1 MRDKEFDLW
10 AESYDRDVENSENEG
25 RYPFAAYEEVLN
37 TIYIKIPNNEKKV
50 ILDIGVGTGVLTKR
64 LYDDGHEI
72 YGIDFSQEMLNIS
85 KSKMKEAKLVQ
96 FDFSKGLPEEFNNI
110 IFDYIISSYA
120 IHHLTDDEKVE
131 LITKLLKNLKDNG
144 AIIFGDVA
152 FRNTEEMLKAKEK
165 DKDIWDDEEH
175 YIIADKIIKLLPDLK
190 ISFEKLSYCSGVLTI
205 FKEKIASICDKID

>member
-1 MRDKEFDLW
+1 MFRLRDKEFDLW
-10 AESYDRDVENSENEG
+10 AESYDRDVENSENEN
-25 RYPFAAYEEVLN
+25 RYPFVAYKDVLN
-37 TIYIKIPNNEKKV
+37 TIYNKIPNNEKKV
-50 ILDIGVGTGVLTKR
+50 ILDIGFGTGVLTKR

-72 YGIDFSQEMLNIS
+72 YGVDFSQEMLNIS

-131 LITKLLKNLKDNG
+131 LITKLLKNLKDDG

-152 FRNTEEMLKAKEK
+152 FKNTEEMLKAKEK
-165 DKDIWDDEEH
+165 DKDIWDDEEY
-175 YIIADKIIKLLPDLK
+175 YIIADKICKLLPHLN

-205 FKEKIASICDKID
+205 FKEKTSHSTW

>member
-1 MRDKEFDLW
+1 MFRLRDKEFDLW
-10 AESYDRDVENSENEG
+10 AESYDRDVENSENEN
-25 RYPFAAYEEVLN
+25 RYPFVAYKDVLN
-37 TIYIKIPNNEKKV
+37 TIYNKIPNNEKKV
-50 ILDIGVGTGVLTKR
+50 ILDIGFGTGVLTKR

-72 YGIDFSQEMLNIS
+72 YGVDFSQEMLNIS

-131 LITKLLKNLKDNG
+131 LITKLLKNLKDDG

-152 FRNTEEMLKAKEK
+152 FKNTEEMLKAKEK
-165 DKDIWDDEEH
+165 DKDIWDDEEY
-175 YIIADKIIKLLPDLK
+175 YIIADKICKLLPHLN

-205 FKEKIASICDKID
+205 FKEKTSHST

>member
-1 MRDKEFDLW
+1 
-10 AESYDRDVENSENEG
+10 
-25 RYPFAAYEEVLN
+25 
-37 TIYIKIPNNEKKV
+37 
-50 ILDIGVGTGVLTKR
+50 
-64 LYDDGHEI
+64 
-72 YGIDFSQEMLNIS
+72 
-85 KSKMKEAKLVQ
+85 
-96 FDFSKGLPEEFNNI
+96 GLSEEFNNI

-205 FKEKIASICDKID
+205 FKEKNSQYL